1 MNNDYRSF
9 VSRQYS
15 PGRSPREIYRRLP
28 VDRRQPADLASE
40 LKDALA
46 RRVTRWKRLRL
57 GLTIVLCTVGI
68 AFAFFDSVAVFAVP
82 LLIGAFIAY
91 LLYLDARDEARE
103 VKSRKWGSATP
114 RISRLLG
121 VRRQQAAEGTHRQN

>member
-1 MNNDYRSF
+1 MEMPTNQVNN
-9 VSRQYS
+9 
-15 PGRSPREIYRRLP
+15 
-28 VDRRQPADLASE
+28 PADLASE
-40 LKDALA
+40 LNNALA

-57 GLTIVLCTVGI
+57 AIAITLCAVGT
-68 AFAFFDSVAVFAVP
+68 ALASFNSVAVFSVP

-114 RISRLLG
+114 RISKLVELKEREA
-121 VRRQQAAEGTHRQN
+121 REGTRHQE